1 MMCPNFICWILQV
14 LKDPKALKA
23 LQIQDYLLASSIA
36 TATATVI
43 PTMGL
48 LPAPMR
54 PIILKLLFQGRPF
67 VIFAAWHICGFVHS
81 GIRTVETPAFA
92 FCTVWFDR
100 DPHAESVGL
109 SYARP
114 IWAGRAIR
122 PWSGIFVWHNRAS
135 FCVFCESVAS
145 FQDHY
150 ISKAKKCQVLHIA
163 LLVYVLDSHLRVK
176 VLIEIQVAL
185 SIMIYSAFP

>member
-1 MMCPNFICWILQV
+1 MTACPICLVCKCFV
-14 LKDPKALKA
+14 L
-23 LQIQDYLLASSIA
+23 ITRLLTSSIA
-36 TATATVI
+36 TATATCHLNSLQQL
-43 PTMGL
+43 PTMRL
-48 LPAPMR
+48 LPAPMS

-163 LLVYVLDSHLRVK
+163 LLIDVLDRHLRVE
-176 VLIEIQVAL
+176 VFIEI
-185 SIMIYSAFP
+185 